1 MEKNCFPF
9 SFNLFVW
16 RGKGEKIRY
25 FFISIFFSFD
35 SYGIKNLGKASLDC
49 FFSLVCACLTF
60 ADLIDREAK
69 GEGRGP
75 RTGRGGTYERGDGK
89 GEEKEEEERGCWRE
103 RARNV
108 RCEEL
113 ENN

>member
-1 MEKNCFPF
+1 MGKTAFPF
-9 SFNLFVW
+9 PLTFSY
-16 RGKGEKIRY
+16 GGEKGKKY
-25 FFISIFFSFD
+25 GTFLFLFFSFD